1 MSRTPELN
9 DASQLSAWQKEI
21 ARDIADRLRPEL
33 EKQTAILDKVLETQL
48 SATEANLAF
57 IATLRKRYGL

>member
-1 MSRTPELN
+1 MRTPELN
-9 DASQLSAWQKEI
+9 ESGKLKAWQKEI
-21 ARDIADRLRPEL
+21 ARDIADQLRPEL
-33 EKQTAILDKVLETQL
+33 EKQTAILDKVLEAQL